1 MITSFF
7 KTSKPIHYI
16 IFSIVL
22 MSLFF
27 HQRIFVSDFESTLS
41 NYLKEGACLLVVIAS
56 FFALIFIVTKN
67 NLTQNNSFA
76 ALFFCLFVGVFPQIL
91 DYTPTLT
98 ANLFILLSLRRIVS
112 LKNKVNIKKKI
123 LDATLWICLA
133 TLFDSFS
140 IFFFAPLIIGL
151 ALYSVFEIKNIL
163 IPLFGIFAFVTLWVS
178 FSFVVHDQ
186 LPNIYQYLPS
196 LSFEVQDFIL
206 KKHTGFSLFITIVIL
221 FGIINYFLSG
231 FLKNRLNRPSLV
243 LLIFIIVISFWAFL
257 CSHTESNELYVF
269 VVAPLAILMANF
281 SETTK
286 FRWMNDLIIVSLFI
300 VTALQIPFNIS

>member
-98 ANLFILLSLRRIVS
+98 CFCHSY
-112 LKNKVNIKKKI
+112 
-123 LDATLWICLA
+123 
-133 TLFDSFS
+133 
-140 IFFFAPLIIGL
+140 IF
-151 ALYSVFEIKNIL
+151 VM
-163 IPLFGIFAFVTLWVS
+163 IFKYT
-178 FSFVVHDQ
+178 
-186 LPNIYQYLPS
+186 
-196 LSFEVQDFIL
+196 
-206 KKHTGFSLFITIVIL
+206 
-221 FGIINYFLSG
+221 NYDYT
-231 FLKNRLNRPSLV
+231 KNRRCRSSFQ
-243 LLIFIIVISFWAFL
+243 LL
-257 CSHTESNELYVF
+257 
-269 VVAPLAILMANF
+269 
-281 SETTK
+281 
-286 FRWMNDLIIVSLFI
+286 R
-300 VTALQIPFNIS
+300 

>member
-22 MSLFF
+22 ISLFF
-27 HQRIFVSDFESTLS
+27 HQRIFVSDFESTIQ

-56 FFALIFIVTKN
+56 FFVLIFIVTKN
-67 NLTQNNSFA
+67 NITQNNSFA

-91 DYTPTLT
+91 DYTSTLI

-112 LKNKVNIKKKI
+112 LKNKANIKKKI

-140 IFFFAPLIIGL
+140 IFFFIPLILGL

-163 IPLFGIFAFVTLWVS
+163 IPLFGIFAFVNICTS
-178 FSFVVHDQ
+178 ISFVAHDQ
-186 LPNIYQYLPS
+186 LPNIYQYLPR

-206 KKHTGFSLFITIVIL
+206 KKRTRFSLFITIIII

-231 FLKNRLNRPSLV
+231 FFKNRFNRPSLV
-243 LLIFIIVISFWAFL
+243 LLIFIIVVSFGAFL
-257 CSHTESNELYVF
+257 CSQEESNELYIF
-269 VVAPLAILMANF
+269 VVAPLAILIANF
-281 SETTK
+281 SETAK
-286 FRWMNDLIIVSLFI
+286 FRWMKDLIIVSLFI
-300 VTALQIPFNIS
+300 VTMLQIPFNIF